1 MAKGRA
7 KAIVELIRNSKSG
20 SVILFGGVTSAERT
34 RSTMDLY
41 ASETE
46 KILTE
51 ESADVSFLKAEEIKA
66 LANES
71 GYSSAA
77 KDLVSKINLMPEQK
91 VVIELPL
98 FLKEFSMEKYLYE
111 EDGVTVKQGWE
122 ELLAKHGK
130 NYSEAVKDWLSDPL
144 LSKSVNPEEM
154 ARGCMEGMRR
164 LADFAQRFLPDRP
177 ITIGFVGHSF
187 LIDVL
192 LTYVANAGKVTT
204 EGFEKLGGDI
214 VNETE
219 LATIKFD
226 ESGNSHLE
234 YRGMDFA
241 LNLQPADSA

>member
-1 MAKGRA
+1 
-7 KAIVELIRNSKSG
+7 
-20 SVILFGGVTSAERT
+20 VILFGGVTSAVRT
-34 RSTMDLY
+34 RSTMELY
-41 ASETE
+41 VSEAE
-46 KILTE
+46 KILTAE
-51 ESADVSFLKAEEIKA
+51 NDGVSFLKTEEIKA
-66 LANES
+66 LASES

-130 NYSEAVKDWLSDPL
+130 NYSEAVKDWLSDPI

-154 ARGCMEGMRR
+154 ARGCMDGMRR
-164 LADFAQRFLPDRP
+164 LADFAQKFLPDRP

-226 ESGNSHLE
+226 EAGNSHLE
-234 YRGMDFA
+234 YRGKDFRID
-241 LNLQPADSA
+241 LTNHSPI